1 MNRILKISCTIF
13 ILPIFLMYLLTPAS
27 MALSPSSEPTYAG
40 IDVSGYQ
47 GNIDYSEVAQ
57 AGIEIVYMKSSEGS
71 NYVDSHFER
80 NYTEAKRN
88 GLKVGVYHFLTARSI
103 AQAEIQAQF
112 FVSLISGKN
121 IDCKLAMDFESFG
134 NLNKQQINEIAIAFI
149 NKVKELS
156 KKDLVV
162 YSNAYDATYIF
173 EGEVTEYPLWVAQY
187 GVNEPQ
193 DNGNWPSWVGWQ
205 YADDGEV
212 NGINARVDMDR
223 FTKEILLDDTSEIPD
238 VENPNEGENNNG
250 NNNGNGSGEN
260 NGGDNENGNNNGNDG
275 NETGT
280 RTIII
285 RRGDTLSQIALDYN
299 TTVRRLVELNNIEN
313 PNLIYAGESLIV
325 PITNSSIENIYI
337 VRSGDTLSQIA
348 LNFNT
353 TVSAIANLNGITNV
367 NLIYTGQRLI
377 IPGSGNSEDG
387 CIHDCGHKLYTVKS
401 GDTLWSIARR
411 YGTSIANIVR
421 LNRIGNPN
429 LIYPG
434 QIFRI

>member
-1 MNRILKISCTIF
+1 MNKILKICCTIF
-13 ILPIFLMYLLTPAS
+13 ILPIFLLYLLTPTS

-47 GNIDYSEVAQ
+47 GNINYSEVAQ

-103 AQAEIQAQF
+103 AQAETQAQF

-149 NKVKELS
+149 NKVRELS
-156 KKDLVV
+156 QKDVVV
-162 YSNAYDATYIF
+162 YSNTYDATYIF

-187 GVNEPQ
+187 GVSEPQ
-193 DNGNWPSWVGWQ
+193 DNGNWTSWVGWQ

-212 NGINARVDMDR
+212 NGINARVDMNR
-223 FTKEILLDDTSEIPD
+223 FTKEILLDDTSEIPN

-250 NNNGNGSGEN
+250 NGSGGN
-260 NGGDNENGNNNGNDG
+260 NGGDNENGNNNGNED

-285 RRGDTLSQIALDYN
+285 RSGDTLSQIALDYN

-325 PITNSSIENIYI
+325 PTTNSSIENIYI

-377 IPGSGNSEDG
+377 IPGDSSADG
-387 CIHDCGHKLYTVKS
+387 CVHDCGHKLYTVKS

>member
-1 MNRILKISCTIF
+1 MNKILKTFCTIF
-13 ILPIFLMYLLTPAS
+13 ILPIFLIYLLAPSS
-27 MALSPSSEPTYAG
+27 MALSPSSEPIYAG

-47 GNIDYSEVAQ
+47 GNINYSKVKQ

-103 AQAEIQAQF
+103 AQAETQAQF

-134 NLNKQQINEIAIAFI
+134 NLNKQQINDIAIAFI
-149 NKVKELS
+149 NKVRELS
-156 KKDLVV
+156 QKDVVV
-162 YSNAYDATYIF
+162 YSNTYDATYIF

-187 GVNEPQ
+187 GVSEPQ
-193 DNGNWPSWVGWQ
+193 DNGNWTSWVGWQ

-212 NGINARVDMDR
+212 NGINARVDMNR
-223 FTKEILLDDTSEIPD
+223 FTKEILLDVTSEIPN

-250 NNNGNGSGEN
+250 NGSGGN
-260 NGGDNENGNNNGNDG
+260 NGGDNENGNNNGNED

-285 RRGDTLSQIALDYN
+285 RSGDTLSQIALDYN

-325 PITNSSIENIYI
+325 PTTNSSIENIYI

-377 IPGSGNSEDG
+377 IPGDSSADG
-387 CIHDCGHKLYTVKS
+387 CVHDCGHKLYTVKS

>member
-1 MNRILKISCTIF
+1 MNKILKICCTIF
-13 ILPIFLMYLLTPAS
+13 ILPIFLLYLLTPTS

-47 GNIDYSEVAQ
+47 GNINYSEVAQ

-88 GLKVGVYHFLTARSI
+88 GLKVGVYHFLTARSV
-103 AQAEIQAQF
+103 AQAETQAQF

-134 NLNKQQINEIAIAFI
+134 NLNKQQINDIAIAFI
-149 NKVKELS
+149 NKVRELS
-156 KKDLVV
+156 QKDVVV
-162 YSNAYDATYIF
+162 YSNTYDATYIF

-187 GVNEPQ
+187 GVSEPQ
-193 DNGNWPSWVGWQ
+193 DNGNWTSWVGWQ

-212 NGINARVDMDR
+212 NGINARVDMNR
-223 FTKEILLDDTSEIPD
+223 FTKEILLDDTSEIPN

-250 NNNGNGSGEN
+250 NGSGGN
-260 NGGDNENGNNNGNDG
+260 NGGDNENGNNNGNED

-285 RRGDTLSQIALDYN
+285 RSGDTLSQIALDYN

-325 PITNSSIENIYI
+325 PTTNSSIENIYI

-377 IPGSGNSEDG
+377 IPGDSSADG
-387 CIHDCGHKLYTVKS
+387 CVHDCGHKLYTVKS

>member
-1 MNRILKISCTIF
+1 MNKILKICCTIF
-13 ILPIFLMYLLTPAS
+13 ILPIFLLYLLTPTS

-47 GNIDYSEVAQ
+47 GNINYSEVAQ

-88 GLKVGVYHFLTARSI
+88 GLKVGVYHFLTARSV
-103 AQAEIQAQF
+103 AQAETQAQF

-149 NKVKELS
+149 NKVRELS
-156 KKDLVV
+156 QKDVVV
-162 YSNAYDATYIF
+162 YSNTYDATYIF

-187 GVNEPQ
+187 DVSEPQ
-193 DNGNWPSWVGWQ
+193 DNGNWTSWVGWQ

-212 NGINARVDMDR
+212 NGINARVDMNR
-223 FTKEILLDDTSEIPD
+223 FTKEILLDDTSEIPN

-250 NNNGNGSGEN
+250 NGSGGN
-260 NGGDNENGNNNGNDG
+260 NGGDNENGNNNGNED

-285 RRGDTLSQIALDYN
+285 RSGDTLSQIALDYN

-325 PITNSSIENIYI
+325 PTTNSSIENIYI

-377 IPGSGNSEDG
+377 IPGDSSADG
-387 CIHDCGHKLYTVKS
+387 CVHDCGHKLYTVKS